1 MEYQERWSKNVSR
14 ACRSKT
20 TDDFKEVK
28 PWQNQG
34 MSRELY
40 TFNMLRLKS
49 FYWFIG
55 LPLCFVISHSSNF
68 GFGLNSQLKI
78 T

>member
-28 PWQNQG
+28 PRQNQG

-40 TFNMLRLKS
+40 TFNMLRLKRLKFLLVHWIAS
-49 FYWFIG
+49 V
-55 LPLCFVISHSSNF
+55 LCD
-68 GFGLNSQLKI
+68 
-78 T
+78 